1 MPKYTMITTN
11 VVTAT
16 TRKTST
22 YFIRTEVVR
31 KLPNINDLSE
41 INDLRELELTR
52 YADFVV
58 RDGKLVKARYD
69 VTGLLA
75 KALLS

>member
-1 MPKYTMITTN
+1 MSEYTMITTN
-11 VVTAT
+11 IVTAT

-31 KLPNINDLSE
+31 NLPN